1 MRMERGSDNRGGAM
15 RGSCTYAGGNT
26 AKGSGVKLYGVS
38 EREKQLNDIR
48 AISRA
53 EIQISEPG
61 ILVLRILCGHG
72 RKERQKG
79 RNIYG
84 LNWRKIK

>member
-61 ILVLRILCGHG
+61 ILVSRILDTVGKNAKKVGIYTGSIGG
-72 RKERQKG
+72 R
-79 RNIYG
+79 
-84 LNWRKIK
+84 